1 MAHIFYMQAPRTL
14 EILCVPVCEM
24 EEISIYI
31 DISSRDIINKL
42 NDYANYMQTHL
53 IAFFQ
58 EKDASKPIKWA
69 VFSVPLMA
77 KLGNCV
83 GQSWPKYPL

>member
-1 MAHIFYMQAPRTL
+1 MQAPRTL

>member
-1 MAHIFYMQAPRTL
+1 MYTNV
-14 EILCVPVCEM
+14 ETK
-24 EEISIYI
+24 EISIYI

-42 NDYANYMQTHL
+42 NDYAIYMQTYL

-58 EKDASKPIKWA
+58 ERGASKPIKWA

-77 KLGNCV
+77 KLGSCV
-83 GQSWPKYPL
+83 GQSWPKYPP